1 MNTITLEFKA
11 VKVKIPTENLTLEA
25 LEQMVFDIRQEI
37 GKAALVKALSE
48 YDDILRKN
56 RIRGTLKNISKKP
69 KYIETMV
76 GNIQYKRT
84 MFRDKHTGKARYLL
98 DEALNIDR
106 NQRMSLRM
114 AQIMG
119 LLASVSPYR
128 DVQESLSRLLGLS
141 YSHEAIRQN
150 VIREGRR
157 IEEREKQEHQKIK
170 NLDYRLP
177 QKIPEVVY
185 NETDATYIRK
195 QNKGKKRGYKQ
206 RHLEVKVGI
215 GYTDK
220 EPRYNSGKRTA
231 KKLSQKIVYA
241 DIRAKRNEFLDKFS
255 CISEKR
261 FGLSAVKESYL
272 GGDGDIWIREGRRQ
286 YFRRSEYLLC
296 PFHLFRNL
304 RCALAGKKKSQQ
316 RLKKLFE
323 KNKIDEVLRR
333 LRRMIK
339 KIGSRKIKKQLAEF
353 YVYVV
358 NNRQGIEAS
367 MRVRIDKKIESAG
380 AVEPNIDK
388 LIAHRFKRGGMSWSE
403 QGAQSLLKI
412 RQTIANGEWENW
424 WYKERGKKIEI
435 KAIFKKDI
443 ITAADMNKRHK
454 IAPFIEAEIPCYRG
468 PNQSKPWVGIL
479 RDLTRARQLS

>member
-11 VKVKIPTENLTLEA
+11 VKVKIPAENLTLEG
-25 LEQMVFDIRQEI
+25 LEQMVFDIKQEI

-56 RIRGTLKNISKKP
+56 RMRGTLKNISKKP
-69 KYIETMV
+69 KYIETIV

-84 MFRDKHTGKARYLL
+84 MFRDKQTKRARYLL

-114 AQIMG
+114 AQLMG

-128 DVQESLSRLLGLS
+128 DVQESLSRLSGLT
-141 YSHEAIRQN
+141 YSHEAIRQS

-231 KKLSQKIVYA
+231 KKLSQKIVYV
-241 DIRAKRNEFLDKFS
+241 DIKAKRNDFLDRFS
-255 CISEKR
+255 CLSEKV
-261 FGLSAVKESYL
+261 FGASLAKKSYL
-272 GGDGDIWIREGRRQ
+272 GGDGDAWIREGKKE
-286 YFRRSEYLLC
+286 YFGNSEYLLC

-304 RCALAGKKKSQQ
+304 RRALPGKKHTHK
-316 RLKKLFE
+316 RLKELFE
-323 KNKIDEVLRR
+323 KNKIDEILSR
-333 LRRMIK
+333 LKRMIK
-339 KIGSRKIKKQLAEF
+339 MIRSRKLKKKIFEF
-353 YVYVV
+353 YSYVK
-358 NNRQGIEAS
+358 NNREGIEAS
-367 MRVRIDKKIESAG
+367 MRIRMDKAVDSAG
-380 AVEPNIDK
+380 AIEPNIDK
-388 LIAHRFKRGGMSWSE
+388 VITHRFKGRGMSWSE
-403 QGAQSLLKI
+403 DGAQALLKI
-412 RQTIANGEWENW
+412 RQTIINGQWENW
-424 WYKERGKKIEI
+424 WYKERSKKIEI
-435 KAIFKKDI
+435 KAIFKKTL
-443 ITAADMNKRHK
+443 TAADMNKRDE
-454 IAPFIEAEIPCYRG
+454 IAPSEKTTDSANCWKMKFSNG
-468 PNQSKPWVGIL
+468 VN
-479 RDLTRARQLS
+479 

>member
-1 MNTITLEFKA
+1 
-11 VKVKIPTENLTLEA
+11 
-25 LEQMVFDIRQEI
+25 
-37 GKAALVKALSE
+37 LVKALSE

-69 KYIETMV
+69 KYIETIV

-84 MFRDKHTGKARYLL
+84 MFRDKHTKKARYLL

-114 AQIMG
+114 AQLMG

-128 DVQESLSRLLGLS
+128 DVQESLSRLSGLS

-261 FGLSAVKESYL
+261 FGLSAGKESYL
-272 GGDGDIWIREGRRQ
+272 GGDGDSWIREGRRQ

-316 RLKKLFE
+316 RLKK
-323 KNKIDEVLRR
+323 
-333 LRRMIK
+333 MIK
-339 KIGSRKIKKQLAEF
+339 KIGSGKIKKQLAEF

-358 NNRQGIEAS
+358 NNRQGIETS
-367 MRVRIDKKIESAG
+367 MRVRMDKKTESAG
-380 AVEPNIDK
+380 AIEPNIDK
-388 LIAHRFKRGGMSWSE
+388 LIAHRFKRRGMSWSE

-412 RQTIANGEWENW
+412 RQIIANKQWENW

-435 KAIFKKDI
+435 KAIFKKAL
-443 ITAADMNKRHK
+443 TAADMNKRHK
-454 IAPFIEAEIPCYRG
+454 IAPFIEAELPCYRG

>member
-11 VKVKIPTENLTLEA
+11 VKVKIPVKNLTLET
-25 LEQMVFDIRQEI
+25 LEEAIFDIRQEI
-37 GKAALVKALSE
+37 GKAAFINALRE
-48 YDDILRKN
+48 YDEVLREQ
-56 RIRGTLKNISKKP
+56 RPRGILKNIRKKK
-69 KYIETMV
+69 KYLHTRV
-76 GNIQYKRT
+76 GDIQYKRT
-84 MFRDKHTGKARYLL
+84 LYKEKATNKPRYLL
-98 DEALNIDR
+98 DEALKIER
-106 NQRMSLRM
+106 NQRMSLKM
-114 AQIMG
+114 AQLMG
-119 LLASVSPYR
+119 LLASISPYR

-157 IEEREKQEHQKIK
+157 IEEREEQEHQKIK
-170 NLDYRLP
+170 NLDYQLP

-220 EPRYNSGKRTA
+220 EPRYNSGKRKA

-261 FGLSAVKESYL
+261 FGLSAVKKSYL
-272 GGDGDIWIREGRRQ
+272 GGDGDSWIREGRRQ
-286 YFRRSEYLLC
+286 YFSRSEYLLC

-380 AVEPNIDK
+380 AIEPNIDK
-388 LIAHRFKRGGMSWSE
+388 LIAHRFKRRGMSWSE

-435 KAIFKKDI
+435 KAIFKKAL
-443 ITAADMNKRHK
+443 TAADMNKRHK
-454 IAPFIEAEIPCYRG
+454 IAPFIEAELPCYRG
-468 PNQSKPWVGIL
+468 PNESKPWVGIL